1 MLLVPMLKEGQLV
14 GAIVIYAP
22 EVRPFDDKHIDLVV
36 SFAKQA
42 VIAIENSRL
51 LRQLRE
57 RTRDL
62 EEALSS
68 RGNKRRAQVISRSTF
83 DLQPVLQ
90 TQAETAMRLCRADMC
105 YVLRRDGEAYRAVTV
120 ATSSPEALADAR
132 AHQRYLEA
140 HPLTPGRGSVTGRV
154 ALTRQ
159 AVHIAD
165 VTADPRTRS
174 PSQ

>member
-1 MLLVPMLKEGQLV
+1 

-57 RTRDL
+57 RTGDL
-62 EEALSS
+62 EEALEYQTATSDVL
-68 RGNKRRAQVISRSTF
+68 QVISRSTF

-90 TQAETAMRLCRADMC
+90 TLADTATRLCEADIC
-105 YVLRRDGEAYRAVTV
+105 YIARQDGELFRV
-120 ATSSPEALADAR
+120 AAAAASSPQAMADALEY
-132 AHQRYLEA
+132 QRFLEA
-140 HPLTPGRGSVTGRV
+140 HPLSPGRGSVVGRI
-154 ALTRQ
+154 ALERR
-159 AVHIAD
+159 AVQIAD
-165 VTADPRTRS
+165 VAADPEYVLTEATTLGKIRT
-174 PSQ
+174 